1 MKIIVIIP
9 AFNEAK
15 SIDKVI
21 AEIPQD
27 IVDEVVVVNNNSS
40 DETSKVAQWA
50 GATVLDEL
58 RQGYGFACLKGIE
71 YAEKQK
77 PDIVVFLDADY
88 SDYPE
93 EMRELIKPITEQN
106 YDMVIGSRALGERQ
120 VGSMT
125 VPQIF
130 GIGWQLIS
138 CVCSMVCVT
147 LI

>member
-1 MKIIVIIP
+1 MKIILIIP

-40 DETSKVAQWA
+40 DETSKVARQA

-58 RQGYGFACLKGIE
+58 QHGYGFACLKGIE
-71 YAEKQK
+71 YAKKQK

-93 EMRELIKPITEQN
+93 EMRELN
-106 YDMVIGSRALGERQ
+106 
-120 VGSMT
+120 
-125 VPQIF
+125 
-130 GIGWQLIS
+130 
-138 CVCSMVCVT
+138 
-147 LI
+147 

>member
-40 DETSKVAQWA
+40 DETSKVASKA

-58 RQGYGFACLKGIE
+58 QQGYGFACLKGID
-71 YAEKQK
+71 YAKK
-77 PDIVVFLDADY
+77 TKARYCGFL
-88 SDYPE
+88 
-93 EMRELIKPITEQN
+93 RCRL
-106 YDMVIGSRALGERQ
+106 
-120 VGSMT
+120 
-125 VPQIF
+125 F
-130 GIGWQLIS
+130 
-138 CVCSMVCVT
+138 
-147 LI
+147 